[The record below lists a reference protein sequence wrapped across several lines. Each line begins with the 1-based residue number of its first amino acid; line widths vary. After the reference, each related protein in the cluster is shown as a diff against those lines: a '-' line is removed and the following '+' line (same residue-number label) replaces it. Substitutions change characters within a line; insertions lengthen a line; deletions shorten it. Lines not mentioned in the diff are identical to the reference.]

1 MLLVSTVSC
10 QYYIAFKVYILVLLD
25 VTSFS
30 APLAC
35 FGLVVVLAD
44 VSVKTLTKRDKDLE
58 LNRFRLREAS
68 AGVFPISVQLQD
80 EIY

>member
-10 QYYIAFKVYILVLLD
+10 QYYIAFEVYISVLLD
-25 VTSFS
+25 VTPFS

-58 LNRFRLREAS
+58 LNRFLRGAS

-80 EIY
+80 KIY

>member
-1 MLLVSTVSC
+1 MVSTASC
-10 QYYIAFKVYILVLLD
+10 QYYIAFEVYISVLLD
-25 VTSFS
+25 VISFS

-44 VSVKTLTKRDKDLE
+44 VSVKTLTKRDRDLE
-58 LNRFRLREAS
+58 LNQFLREAS